1 VFDFRYH
8 ALSLGA
14 VFLALGLGIVLGA
27 TLGDQVVSDANR
39 DVRSSLR
46 GEVEKAR
53 SNARDASAQ
62 VKNRDAFIDAT
73 FGRVAGGRLAGRRV
87 AIVASGSLPQGVES
101 STRRAIKDAGGS
113 VDSVTVLPPKPNV
126 GVLGRGAGGRFR
138 GVTVDDQPAVRSLG
152 RRIGLVLVH
161 GGRDARRLEKVAPDE
176 FNGDFRGADAVVFYR
191 DSQADRSD
199 AGKALEAGIVKG
211 LRRPRTPVSGVEEVD
226 TNSSQVPFYEDSGLS
241 SVDDVDTPAGRIA
254 LVLVLDGAKGTFGF
268 KRTAEAP
275 LPPEGGR

>member
-62 VKNRDAFIDAT
+62 VKNRDEFIDAT
-73 FGRVAGGRLAGRRV
+73 FSRIAGSRLTGRRV
-87 AIVASGSLPQGVES
+87 AIVASGSLPQGVGS
-101 STRRAIKDAGGS
+101 STRRAVKDAGG
-113 VDSVTVLPPKPNV
+113 VIDSVTVIPAKPNV

-138 GVTVDDQPAVRSLG
+138 SVTANDTTAVRSLG
-152 RRIGLVLVH
+152 RRIGLLIVR
-161 GGRDARRLEKVAPDE
+161 GGRSARRLENAASDD
-176 FNGDFRGADAVVFYR
+176 FTGDFRGADAVVFYR
-191 DSQADRSD
+191 DSQADRSG
-199 AGKALEAGIVKG
+199 AAKALEAGIVKG
-211 LRRPRTPVSGVEEVD
+211 LRRPRTPVSGVEEVNTD
-226 TNSSQVPFYEDSGLS
+226 SSQVPFYQDAGLS
-241 SVDDVDTPAGRIA
+241 SVDNVDTPAGRIA
-254 LVLVLDGAKGTFGF
+254 LVLVLDGANGSYGF